1 MIPEQ
6 RKAVDSAMNAG
17 PILCSDGGCFWMN
30 MSADFGETHGKKQGK
45 VMKLGEDLIFVFFL
59 GGIWV
64 I

>member
-1 MIPEQ
+1 VA
-6 RKAVDSAMNAG
+6 R
-17 PILCSDGGCFWMN
+17 SDGVCLWMN